1 MSKAVKSIL
10 EEKKYHVLFF
20 QGNRRTCQKYFSFFH
35 VSFKKENNSVKK
47 KQSMIFKQKIR
58 N

>member
-10 EEKKYHVLFF
+10 EKKNTMYFFF

-47 KQSMIFKQKIR
+47 KTEYDF
-58 N
+58 